1 MFYIYT
7 WHDLGDNNTMLATYG
22 LHLENIFCKKFY
34 IKKCNSEP
42 FCFLIKSVLCTEKR
56 TQGKTLLIGS
66 MPSLLTNQMT
76 IPFNKLPCLDG
87 SFLATEIFRFFAGL
101 LVLKV
106 SFWFKC
112 SDLQWS
118 LRRSVCKNLAEQ
130 SEHWTVKS
138 SGKACSSRKW
148 LQKASIVMWSVFWQ
162 PFNWQIITP
171 FSDLSYHLHRLVDLI
186 CCWLKL
192 HFSWCL
198 TRLGRRL

>member
-1 MFYIYT
+1 MQFRTILFPYKKCVMY
-7 WHDLGDNNTMLATYG
+7 WK
-22 LHLENIFCKKFY
+22 ENIRK
-34 IKKCNSEP
+34 NSFNRLYALSSNKP
-42 FCFLIKSVLCTEKR
+42 
-56 TQGKTLLIGS
+56 
-66 MPSLLTNQMT
+66 ND